1 MVKEVNQLKTSEA
14 LFAKQKCFC
23 EKDVDARWA
32 KKNDEKHYGY
42 KNHINADEK
51 TKLITK
57 YSVTN
62 AALHDSTQIKNLV
75 DKTDKKV
82 YADSAYRSEDIE
94 EFLKEHNIQSC
105 IQEKGYKNKPL
116 TKQQQKLNNI
126 KSKIRAR
133 VEHIFGFMTNVM
145 NNALYM
151 RSIGI
156 KRIKSSIGLL
166 NLTYNLFRYEQL
178 IRLKKVKI
186 V

>member
-1 MVKEVNQLKTSEA
+1 MAKEVNQLKTSEA

-94 EFLKEHNIQSC
+94 EFLKKHNIEIEEVFYYQ
-105 IQEKGYKNKPL
+105 QNKP
-116 TKQQQKLNNI
+116 I
-126 KSKIRAR
+126 KID
-133 VEHIFGFMTNVM
+133 IN
-145 NNALYM
+145 
-151 RSIGI
+151 
-156 KRIKSSIGLL
+156 
-166 NLTYNLFRYEQL
+166 
-178 IRLKKVKI
+178 
-186 V
+186 

>member
-1 MVKEVNQLKTSEA
+1 MAKEVNQLKTSEA

-94 EFLKEHNIQSC
+94 EFLKKHNIQSC

-116 TKQQQKLNNI
+116 TKQQQKLNNG
-126 KSKIRAR
+126 S
-133 VEHIFGFMTNVM
+133 
-145 NNALYM
+145 L
-151 RSIGI
+151 
-156 KRIKSSIGLL
+156 
-166 NLTYNLFRYEQL
+166 
-178 IRLKKVKI
+178 
-186 V
+186 